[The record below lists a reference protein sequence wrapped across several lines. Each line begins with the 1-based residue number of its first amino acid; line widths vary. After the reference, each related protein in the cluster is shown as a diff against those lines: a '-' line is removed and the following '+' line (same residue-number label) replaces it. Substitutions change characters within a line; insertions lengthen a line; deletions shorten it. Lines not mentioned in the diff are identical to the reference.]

1 MKSLRTGLIIAGV
14 GILLVAGAAPQLLGL
29 FSHDPL
35 IVAGGSPKT
44 TIKVKVPKAKVQNTA
59 IANVFNTTFWSRNV
73 AVVVVDIDRQGL
85 AMVHNLHTVFPQV
98 RIVAVTKDPAKLMK
112 ARRFGAAA
120 VVLAGS
126 GDTNQIVSAAVSS
139 LLGRV

>member
-1 MKSLRTGLIIAGV
+1 MHKHISKHPETQHLPDDVVHYREYK
-14 GILLVAGAAPQLLGL
+14 ILLQPDRFTSKRGFLEFWEDVGKSVKKLGL
-29 FSHDPL
+29 
-35 IVAGGSPKT
+35 K
-44 TIKVKVPKAKVQNTA
+44 
-59 IANVFNTTFWSRNV
+59 
-73 AVVVVDIDRQGL
+73 VDIDRQGL

-98 RIVAVTKDPAKLMK
+98 RIVAVTSHPAKLVK

-126 GDTNQIVSAAVSS
+126 GDTNQIVSATVSA